1 MVLLFIGIIVC
12 FVLSITLT
20 PLIIKLA
27 PMIGAVDKPNNRK
40 VHQKVM
46 PRMGGLA
53 IFISFLVGSLIVSP
67 NDPFHLAIIIG
78 AFIIIMIGML
88 DDIYELSAKWKVAG
102 QLAAAMTVVI
112 YGGLQIEFINLPFGG
127 AIEFGFLSVPITI
140 FWILA
145 FTNAINLIDGLD
157 GLAAGVSSIGL
168 FTLAVVAFL
177 MGNDY
182 VLIISL
188 MILASTLGFLV
199 FNFHPAKIFMGD
211 TGALF
216 LGYIFGTLSVLG
228 FKNVTIVSFIIPV
241 LILGLPIFDT
251 IFAMIRRKVNNVPLY
266 LADKSHVHHCLLS
279 FGFSHR
285 QTVFVIYAISILLGS
300 SAILFSMA
308 TIFWSIIIIL
318 TVLLAMEIMAESLGM
333 VSEKYRPILNFL
345 AFSLPRG
352 GSKR

>member
-1 MVLLFIGIIVC
+1 M
-12 FVLSITLT
+12 
-20 PLIIKLA
+20 IIKLA
-27 PMIGAVDKPNNRK
+27 PLVGAVDKPNARK

-53 IFISFLVGSLIVSP
+53 IFISFLIGSIIVSP
-67 NDPFHLAIIIG
+67 NDPFHIAIVMG
-78 AFIIIMIGML
+78 AFMIVIIGML
-88 DDIYELSAKWKVAG
+88 DDIYELSAKWKLAG
-102 QLAAAMTVVI
+102 QLVAAMTVVI

-127 AIEFGFLSVPITI
+127 SIEFGILSIPMTI

-182 VLIISL
+182 VLIMSL
-188 MILASTLGFLV
+188 IVLASTLGFLF

-211 TGALF
+211 TGSLF
-216 LGYIFGTLSVLG
+216 LGYIFGVLSVLG
-228 FKNVTIVSFIIPV
+228 FKNVTIVSFIVPV

-251 IFAMIRRKVNNVPLY
+251 IVAMIRRKLNNVPLY
-266 LADKSHVHHCLLS
+266 SADKSHVHHRLLS
-279 FGFSHR
+279 FGFSHK
-285 QTVFVIYAISILLGS
+285 QTVFVMYAISILLGS

-308 TIFWSIIIIL
+308 TIFWSFIIIL

-333 VSEKYRPILNFL
+333 VSKQYRPILNFL
-345 AFSLPRG
+345 AYSFPRIG
-352 GSKR
+352 VKRN

>member
-1 MVLLFIGIIVC
+1 M
-12 FVLSITLT
+12 
-20 PLIIKLA
+20 IIKLA
-27 PMIGAVDKPNNRK
+27 PLVGAVDKPNARK

-53 IFISFLVGSLIVSP
+53 IFISFLIGSIIVSP
-67 NDPFHLAIIIG
+67 NDPFHIAIVMG
-78 AFIIIMIGML
+78 AFMIVIIGML
-88 DDIYELSAKWKVAG
+88 DDIYELSAKWKLAG
-102 QLAAAMTVVI
+102 QLVAAMTVVI

-127 AIEFGFLSVPITI
+127 SIEFGILSIPMTI

-182 VLIISL
+182 VLIMSL
-188 MILASTLGFLV
+188 IVLASTLGFLF

-211 TGALF
+211 TGSLF
-216 LGYIFGTLSVLG
+216 LGYIFGVLSVLG
-228 FKNVTIVSFIIPV
+228 FKNVTIVSFIVPV

-251 IFAMIRRKVNNVPLY
+251 IVAMIRRKLNNVPLY
-266 LADKSHVHHCLLS
+266 SADKSHVHHRLLS
-279 FGFSHR
+279 FGFSHK
-285 QTVFVIYAISILLGS
+285 QTVFVMYAISILLGS

-308 TIFWSIIIIL
+308 TIFWSFIIIL

-333 VSEKYRPILNFL
+333 VSKQYRPILNFL
-345 AFSLPRG
+345 AYSFPRIG
-352 GSKR
+352 LKRN